1 MVVPKTPPSKW
12 EMFKESL
19 IINQAS
25 SLILKYYA
33 ANFLFKFGLGFFP
46 VTHSKH
52 MQAPT
57 DKCSFQKYL

>member
-1 MVVPKTPPSKW
+1 
-12 EMFKESL
+12 MFKESL

-33 ANFLFKFGLGFFP
+33 ANFFFKFGLGFFP
-46 VTHSKH
+46 VTYSKH